1 MLSLKTINKKRA
13 LTFIWSG
20 VAISWAIMVASLFI
34 SLEKP
39 IAVTIVAV
47 VAILT
52 EIAIWLTALLLGVAL
67 VDARKAIWRRLTQWR
82 GVPNQ

>member
-1 MLSLKTINKKRA
+1 MLNLKTIDKKRA

-20 VAISWAIMVASLFI
+20 VAISWAIMVVSLFI

-52 EIAIWLTALLLGVAL
+52 EIAIWLTACYSV
-67 VDARKAIWRRLTQWR
+67 
-82 GVPNQ
+82 